1 MDNTMEDKLL
11 VPGKECVMDLKRR
24 VWIESKKLWSI
35 ASPAIITR
43 LTSFGI
49 LVTTQSFMGHIGE
62 NELAAYALI
71 QILLVRFANGILLGM
86 ANALETLCGQ
96 AFGAQHYH
104 MMGIYLQRSW
114 LVLLASSAIL
124 LPFFIFT
131 SPILRLIGQEEEL
144 SAVAGNI
151 SIWFIPIMYYFV
163 FSFTM
168 QMYLQAQRKN
178 MIIGW
183 LSCAS
188 FVVHLTLS
196 WLFVYKLNLGIPGA
210 MGAMIISTWSMVIG
224 EFIYVF
230 GGWCPETWRGFSKHA
245 FADLW
250 PLFKLSVSSGM
261 MLCLELWYNAVL
273 VLLAGYM
280 KNATIAVA
288 AFSICLNVVAWEFMI
303 PLGFL
308 TGACVRVANELGSGD
323 GKAAKFAVIVNLST
337 SLSLGVLFSVLFL
350 VFGHVLS
357 YAFTS
362 STEVATAVS
371 SLSTL
376 LALSVLLNS
385 VQPVLTGVAV
395 GAGWQSVVAYVNL
408 GCYYVV
414 GIPIGLLL
422 GYVAKLDVRGIWIG
436 MMCGVALQTF
446 VLLWITWRTDWDN
459 QVEKASERL
468 NRWFLAPSHEN
479 DDNTSHA

>member
-11 VPGKECVMDLKRR
+11 GPKKECLMDLKGR
-24 VWIESKKLWSI
+24 VWIESKKLWSV
-35 ASPAIITR
+35 ATPAIITR

-49 LVTTQSFMGHIGE
+49 LVTTQSFMGHVGE
-62 NELAAYALI
+62 TELAAYAII
-71 QILLVRFANGILLGM
+71 QIILVRFANGILLGM
-86 ANALETLCGQ
+86 SSALETLCGQ

-114 LVLLASSAIL
+114 LVLFSGATIL
-124 LPFFIFT
+124 LPVFIFT

-163 FSFTM
+163 FTFTM

-196 WLFVYKLNLGIPGA
+196 WLFVYKLTLGTL
-210 MGAMIISTWSMVIG
+210 GAMIISTWSMVIG
-224 EFIYVF
+224 ELIYVF

-245 FADLW
+245 FDDIW
-250 PLFKLSVSSGM
+250 PVVKLSVSSGV

-280 KNATIAVA
+280 KNATIAIS
-288 AFSICLNVVAWEFMI
+288 AFSICLNITAWEFMI

-308 TGACVRVANELGSGD
+308 SGACVRVANELGSGNAE
-323 GKAAKFAVIVNLST
+323 AAKFAIKVNLST

-350 VFGHVLS
+350 VFRHVLS

-362 STEVATAVS
+362 STEVARAVS
-371 SLSTL
+371 SLSIL
-376 LALSVLLNS
+376 LSLSVLLNS
-385 VQPVLTGVAV
+385 VQPVLSGVAI

-408 GCYYVV
+408 GCYYIV
-414 GIPIGLLL
+414 GIPIGVLL
-422 GYVAKLDVRGIWIG
+422 GYVAKLDVKGIWIG
-436 MMCGVALQTF
+436 MMCGVALQTL
-446 VLLWITWRTDWDN
+446 VLLWITWKTDWN
-459 QVEKASERL
+459 SQVEKASQRL
-468 NRWFLAPSHEN
+468 NRWFLAPSHGNDEN
-479 DDNTSHA
+479 T

>member
-1 MDNTMEDKLL
+1 MYNTMEDKLL
-11 VPGKECVMDLKRR
+11 GPEKECVMDLKGR
-24 VWIESKKLWSI
+24 VWIESKKLWIVST
-35 ASPAIITR
+35 PAIITR

-62 NELAAYALI
+62 TELAAYAII
-71 QILLVRFANGILLGM
+71 QIIFIRFANGILLGM
-86 ANALETLCGQ
+86 ASALETLCGQ

-114 LVLLASSAIL
+114 LVLLASATIL
-124 LPFFIFT
+124 VPVFIFT

-151 SIWFIPIMYYFV
+151 SIWFIPIIYYFV

-168 QMYLQAQRKN
+168 QMYLQAQQKN

-183 LSCAS
+183 LSSIS

-224 EFIYVF
+224 ELIYVF
-230 GGWCPETWRGFSKHA
+230 GGWCPETWSGFSMHA
-245 FADLW
+245 FADIW
-250 PLFKLSVSSGM
+250 PVVKLSVSSGV

-280 KNATIAVA
+280 KNATIAIA
-288 AFSICLNVVAWEFMI
+288 AFSICLNITAWEIMI

-308 TGACVRVANELGSGD
+308 SGACVRVANELGNGD
-323 GKAAKFAVIVNLST
+323 AEAAKFAVKVNLW
-337 SLSLGVLFSVLFL
+337 
-350 VFGHVLS
+350 
-357 YAFTS
+357 
-362 STEVATAVS
+362 VAI
-371 SLSTL
+371 
-376 LALSVLLNS
+376 
-385 VQPVLTGVAV
+385 

-408 GCYYVV
+408 GCYYIV
-414 GIPIGLLL
+414 GIPIGVLLA
-422 GYVAKLDVRGIWIG
+422 YVAKLDVRGIWIG
-436 MMCGVALQTF
+436 MMCGVALQTL
-446 VLLWITWRTDWDN
+446 VLLWITWKTDWN
-459 QVEKASERL
+459 SQVEKASQRL
-468 NRWFLAPSHEN
+468 NRWFLAPSHGNDEN
-479 DDNTSHA
+479 T